1 MKKNIKSYDKFK
13 HIIVFSAVI
22 PLIILISLIISNSL
36 QNSTIKRVNYLLQKM
51 ENSWAQ
57 VEVDGLQVTISGKA
71 LNESQRLK
79 TIEFLQTA
87 LLPSLITDRTSIQIP
102 EYITM
107 ENLRLI
113 IIKDN
118 NNISVIGLVPNKS
131 YRESIVSKISRY
143 PNVKISV
150 GINNDENTKVPSA

>member
-1 MKKNIKSYDKFK
+1 
-13 HIIVFSAVI
+13 
-22 PLIILISLIISNSL
+22 
-36 QNSTIKRVNYLLQKM
+36 M

-102 EYITM
+102 EYITK

-118 NNISVIGLVPNKS
+118 NNIFLLDMV
-131 YRESIVSKISRY
+131 EIVEVLY
-143 PNVKISV
+143 
-150 GINNDENTKVPSA
+150 